1 MLIIIMGNQLQRSNK
16 NETKILNDLE
26 FYLNDFNSKLTATSQ
41 QNIFTDNLLECFIIK
56 LFDLIKQNS
65 QQLKHVNIEKVKTTL
80 LSKLTLLNLTDNRLR
95 QFEIK
100 NVELER
106 KSEQLNLELDSL
118 KQAINCKKLYSDGE
132 LSVVCN
138 ELMKWKSA
146 MKQISSKV
154 FEQNKLIHL
163 LVKKCEDL

>member
-41 QNIFTDNLLECFIIK
+41 QNIFTDNLFDCFIIK

-95 QFEIK
+95 QF
-100 NVELER
+100 
-106 KSEQLNLELDSL
+106 
-118 KQAINCKKLYSDGE
+118 
-132 LSVVCN
+132 
-138 ELMKWKSA
+138 
-146 MKQISSKV
+146 
-154 FEQNKLIHL
+154 
-163 LVKKCEDL
+163 